1 MRKLISTTPTPPY
14 YAVIFTSVRTKI
26 DEGYSKMSNEMEK
39 LVKQQPGF
47 LGFDS
52 AREETGITVSYWKD
66 LESIRL
72 WRENEEHVVARLK
85 GRKKW
90 YECFNVR
97 IAKVE
102 RDYSFDSDK

>member
-1 MRKLISTTPTPPY
+1 MRKLISTTPNPPY

-66 LESIRL
+66 LESISL

-90 YECFNVR
+90 YECFTVR

>member
-1 MRKLISTTPTPPY
+1 
-14 YAVIFTSVRTKI
+14 
-26 DEGYSKMSNEMEK
+26 MSNEMEK